1 MPFYEYQCAACG
13 HHHEE
18 LQKVSD
24 RPLRKCPRCGRPALK
39 RLVSAPVF
47 RLKGGG
53 WYETDFKG
61 DAESKRNIAGD
72 KEPPAEK
79 PKDEK
84 AQDGK
89 APDGKA
95 AGDKP
100 EAKSVEKKPDSTP
113 KPAAAGKPKAAR
125 RRTVRRRPARR

>member
-24 RPLRKCPRCGRPALK
+24 RPLRKCPACGRATLK

-53 WYETDFKG
+53 WYETDFKN
-61 DAESKRNIAGD
+61 ESEAKRNLAGD
-72 KEPPAEK
+72 KEPAAADSPPAEK
-79 PKDEK
+79 AKDEK
-84 AQDGK
+84 PKEEKADAKPAGK
-89 APDGKA
+89 TAVEA
-95 AGDKP
+95 A
-100 EAKSVEKKPDSTP
+100 
-113 KPAAAGKPKAAR
+113 KPAAAKKPKPLRPAG
-125 RRTVRRRPARR
+125 VRRRPARR